1 MSQVGGQQ
9 HHGVKSQQNSHGLM
23 LADVLVTSDENH
35 HAGHLL
41 RHDGGGHEDT
51 QCGGWG
57 AGGREVQVRQELV
70 CERECER

>member
-1 MSQVGGQQ
+1 
-9 HHGVKSQQNSHGLM
+9 M